1 MPTTPPPPP
10 APPPLRTRPP
20 THTTYIPSI
29 NSHQALYFCEPLRY
43 HLAQV
48 HQEDANGVGG
58 GSSAGNGS
66 GPGRQGGGGG
76 GAGGGGANG
85 KSGGGGGGGDS
96 GSCSGGGSGGGGG
109 GGGGSGGG
117 SGNSLLS
124 QLAELFS
131 SISKQKRRSGHLA
144 PTEFLRTLRERNVLF
159 RGNTQQVRTPC
170 VLCVLHIKPFFLP
183 IDHAAVKSYRC
194 FLSYHTEYLV
204 PGTFLEKRIHL
215 PGTWHIPGIYDMYCT
230 RYLVYRIIRTC
241 GAMYSYT
248 RYEFDRHVYSPAQ
261 LARGFKTYPA
271 IGNNLRARGN
281 IRVDR
286 SRGIV
291 YVC

>member
-85 KSGGGGGGGDS
+85 KSGGGGGGVTVVAAAAAAVVAVAAAGVVAAAAAVTASSLSLPNFSRRSLSRSDGRDTWRRQS
-96 GSCSGGGSGGGGG
+96 FSAPCESATCCSAATRSRYVLRVCCVFCT
-109 GGGGSGGG
+109 SNR
-117 SGNSLLS
+117 SFYPSIMLLS
-124 QLAELFS
+124 S
-131 SISKQKRRSGHLA
+131 
-144 PTEFLRTLRERNVLF
+144 
-159 RGNTQQVRTPC
+159 
-170 VLCVLHIKPFFLP
+170 
-183 IDHAAVKSYRC
+183 
-194 FLSYHTEYLV
+194 HTGV
-204 PGTFLEKRIHL
+204 F
-215 PGTWHIPGIYDMYCT
+215 
-230 RYLVYRIIRTC
+230 YRIIRNTWFPV
-241 GAMYSYT
+241 
-248 RYEFDRHVYSPAQ
+248 RF
-261 LARGFKTYPA
+261 
-271 IGNNLRARGN
+271 
-281 IRVDR
+281 
-286 SRGIV
+286 
-291 YVC
+291 